1 MAVVACTDRRG
12 SAKAAADKW
21 ATITRERRVSSDEE
35 EEERIV
41 VSVEEEEEEEAVGR
55 LDSRETRARSKL
67 AINSG

>member
-41 VSVEEEEEEEAVGR
+41 VSVEEEEEEAVGR